1 MMLKRFFPKSPP
13 PGTAKANRR
22 GGLRRYAEDQE
33 AALGIEFA
41 FLAPVFFL
49 MCFAIFEI
57 SMIFVSTESMRSG
70 LVNVARQVQTGQAQC
85 MTDNRAREMVCEHAL
100 LMNCS
105 EDLDIQKEVFGAS
118 VTGGST
124 TVSSWSALA
133 PGDIVLVRALYPYT
147 IVNPM
152 LAPYFSSN
160 DSEKE
165 LSQSFVFKNEDF
177 QTVSCS

>member
-1 MMLKRFFPKSPP
+1 MLKRLLTRNRPV
-13 PGTAKANRR
+13 GTGKAKRSAS
-22 GGLRRYAEDQE
+22 LWRYAEDQN
-33 AALGIEFA
+33 AALGIEFT

-70 LVNVARQVQTGQAQC
+70 LVDVARQVQTGQAQC
-85 MTDNRAREMVCEHAL
+85 MTDSRARSMICEDAL

-105 EDLDIQKEVFGAS
+105 EDLDIEKEVFGAN
-118 VTGGST
+118 VTGGS
-124 TVSSWSALA
+124 VSVNSWTALA
-133 PGDIVLVRALYPYT
+133 PGDIVLVRATYPYT

-152 LAPYFSSN
+152 LTPYFSSN
-160 DSEKE
+160 NSEKE

-177 QTVSCS
+177 QTVSCN